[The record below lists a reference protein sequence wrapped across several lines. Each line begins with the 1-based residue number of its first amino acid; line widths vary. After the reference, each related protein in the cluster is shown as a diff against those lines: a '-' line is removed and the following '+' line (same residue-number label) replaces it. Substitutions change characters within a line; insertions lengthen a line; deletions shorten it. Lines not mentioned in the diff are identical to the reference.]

1 MDKKDNQSPSN
12 TTNPSISNFFTQ
24 TQSSS
29 TTDNTNSN
37 NNNNNERSSSFSH
50 QAFPPINNNNNNNNE
65 TGQLILNS
73 PNSNYNQNNPQQTQT
88 AQTQKTFLEKVNSTA
103 SGVLD
108 FIKSKT
114 PPIPSNIIT
123 KKILNN
129 VDPLTIL
136 SDIKMESFEENII
149 KKTTKE
155 IECLKLE
162 KTQLNDQTILV
173 NISNPHQVN
182 NSLFSTNY
190 ILYDVS
196 TVQFK
201 WIVNRRYSDFIWLR
215 DCLKNLFPSDIIPM
229 LPKKKIGN
237 RRFEK
242 DFLEKREKGLQKFIN
257 KIVNNEKYK
266 ATEILIIF
274 LSCGERN
281 LFEQKMK
288 TISPKSLCNQNVYN
302 SKSLDGKIK
311 ILNLENPEF
320 EKEILQNF
328 NSISIYCNLQN
339 DLLKELQNNL
349 SGYKKSMAAACNY
362 LEEAEKNFLKLSM
375 IMDKVNISDKIK
387 NVYEQYEIFIKNWK
401 RIQANQCCIIKD
413 MIKNFYK
420 NIINKFEPLIENLEK
435 GQSLIEEYQTN
446 KNKTIAKKE
455 LLWQQM
461 DISKWELNPIEQIDT
476 NRLYRDKIYAQEKM
490 CFKESLDINIKGKL
504 LGYYFYQNYFS
515 FKNLIEEL
523 NQSYVINIKDF
534 ANQIYP
540 SLTDGITVYSNLV
553 SHSF

>member
-196 TVQFK
+196 TIQFK

-401 RIQANQCCIIKD
+401 RIQVNQCCIIKD

>member
-1 MDKKDNQSPSN
+1 MDKKDNQSPPN
-12 TTNPSISNFFTQ
+12 PTNPSISNFFTQ
-24 TQSSS
+24 TQSSL
-29 TTDNTNSN
+29 TTYNTNI
-37 NNNNNERSSSFSH
+37 NNNNNEQSSSFSH
-50 QAFPPINNNNNNNNE
+50 QAFPPINNNNNQ
-65 TGQLILNS
+65 TDQLILNS
-73 PNSNYNQNNPQQTQT
+73 PNSNFNQNNPQQTQTQT

-302 SKSLDGKIK
+302 IKSLDGKIK

-375 IMDKVNISDKIK
+375 IMDKVNISDKLK

-461 DISKWELNPIEQIDT
+461 DISKWDINPTEQIDI
-476 NRLYRDKIYAQEKM
+476 NRLYRDKLYAQEKM
-490 CFKESLDINIKGKL
+490 CYKESLDLKIKSEL
-504 LGYYFYQNYFS
+504 LGYYFYNNFYS
-515 FKNLIEEL
+515 FKNLMEEL
-523 NQSYVINIKDF
+523 DKSHVINIKDLLIKF
-534 ANQIYP
+534 I
-540 SLTDGITVYSNLV
+540 LL
-553 SHSF
+553 

>member
-162 KTQLNDQTILV
+162 KRLKI
-173 NISNPHQVN
+173 
-182 NSLFSTNY
+182 NY
-190 ILYDVS
+190 YLY
-196 TVQFK
+196 
-201 WIVNRRYSDFIWLR
+201 
-215 DCLKNLFPSDIIPM
+215 
-229 LPKKKIGN
+229 GN
-237 RRFEK
+237 
-242 DFLEKREKGLQKFIN
+242 
-257 KIVNNEKYK
+257 
-266 ATEILIIF
+266 
-274 LSCGERN
+274 
-281 LFEQKMK
+281 
-288 TISPKSLCNQNVYN
+288 
-302 SKSLDGKIK
+302 
-311 ILNLENPEF
+311 
-320 EKEILQNF
+320 
-328 NSISIYCNLQN
+328 
-339 DLLKELQNNL
+339 
-349 SGYKKSMAAACNY
+349 
-362 LEEAEKNFLKLSM
+362 
-375 IMDKVNISDKIK
+375 
-387 NVYEQYEIFIKNWK
+387 
-401 RIQANQCCIIKD
+401 
-413 MIKNFYK
+413 
-420 NIINKFEPLIENLEK
+420 
-435 GQSLIEEYQTN
+435 
-446 KNKTIAKKE
+446 
-455 LLWQQM
+455 
-461 DISKWELNPIEQIDT
+461 
-476 NRLYRDKIYAQEKM
+476 
-490 CFKESLDINIKGKL
+490 
-504 LGYYFYQNYFS
+504 
-515 FKNLIEEL
+515 
-523 NQSYVINIKDF
+523 
-534 ANQIYP
+534 
-540 SLTDGITVYSNLV
+540 
-553 SHSF
+553 

>member
-29 TTDNTNSN
+29 TTDNTN
-37 NNNNNERSSSFSH
+37 NNNNEQSSSFSH
-50 QAFPPINNNNNNNNE
+50 QAFPPINNNNNNH
-65 TGQLILNS
+65 TDQLTLNS
-73 PNSNYNQNNPQQTQT
+73 PNSNYNQNNPQQTQTQT

-401 RIQANQCCIIKD
+401 RIQVNQCCIIKD